1 MLFHVHNDTVSVYR
15 FFHPPLT
22 PTGAGLFLAS
32 ENPVMNTRKHQASAR
47 VAATLHPSKYISVA
61 LLLGALSGC
70 AFSDLTTSA
79 HMSEPQGME
88 QTLADSDLKLS
99 AAAWPSE
106 TWWTSYNDAQL
117 NVLVAQALSGSPTLR
132 AAAARVHQANALEDI
147 QGASLLPNA
156 EVGVSVTRERFS
168 SNGTTPAPAKGTWQN
183 VHQGTFNLSYE
194 LDFWGKNRE
203 AVKAAV
209 GRRHALEVDER
220 AAALML
226 STSVVQAYI
235 ALQDNYE
242 QLDLAQALLDQQE
255 QIEKL
260 TQQRF
265 EAELGTQ
272 IDIKQSQAALP
283 ASRANIAALREVIE
297 LNQNKLA
304 SLLGKGPDRGRTIT
318 RPRMRASSTVTLPTN
333 LPAELIGHRPD
344 VVAQRWRVEAS
355 GHEIEVAK
363 ARFYPNVNLTS
374 FIGMQSLAFDTFN
387 DHSSR
392 ILGVSPA
399 ISLPIFEGGRLRGN
413 LDAQNAAYDLAVENY
428 NQTVIDALR
437 DIADQI
443 ASLRW
448 LKERLAQQNEAV
460 ATAQA
465 ASDLVNSRY
474 AAGLATYLQVLA
486 TQNATLA
493 EKRQLVT
500 LQSRALSLQANLSRA
515 LGGGY
520 SPQIQPDADVTST
533 AAKKS

>member
-1 MLFHVHNDTVSVYR
+1 MNTSKHRAPVRAPFTIRLSAYTSIAMLF
-15 FFHPPLT
+15 
-22 PTGAGLFLAS
+22 
-32 ENPVMNTRKHQASAR
+32 
-47 VAATLHPSKYISVA
+47 
-61 LLLGALSGC
+61 GALTGC
-70 AFSDLTTSA
+70 AFSDLTTST
-79 HMSEPQGME
+79 HMNTPQGME
-88 QTLADSDLKLS
+88 QTLADSGITLS
-99 AAAWPSE
+99 PAAWPSG

-117 NVLVAQALSGSPTLR
+117 NALVAETLSGSPTLR

-147 QGASLLPNA
+147 QGASLLPHA
-156 EVGVSVTRERFS
+156 EVVMSVTRERFS

-183 VHQGTFNLSYE
+183 VHQGTFNLGYE

-226 STSVVQAYI
+226 STSVVQTYI

-260 TQQRF
+260 SLQRF
-265 EAELGTQ
+265 AAELGTQ

-283 ASRANIAALREVIE
+283 ASRANIAALKEVIE
-297 LNQNKLA
+297 LNQNQLA

-318 RPRMRASSTVTLPTN
+318 RPHMRASSTVALPTH

-355 GHEIEVAK
+355 GHEIKVAK

-474 AAGLATYLQVLA
+474 LAGLATYLQVLA

-520 SPQIQPDADVTST
+520 RPQIQPDADVTST